1 MEPAHF
7 IMLSLYTLA
16 PVLIARY
23 LVRGTW
29 LQVLQA
35 YGLWIATLLV
45 LGFMIGGPHG
55 AGYAWALLIAMFT
68 TVFGVPIFTGILR
81 WRQRRST
88 RAEHR
93 S

>member
-1 MEPAHF
+1 MEPSHF

-29 LQVLQA
+29 IQIVQA

-55 AGYAWALLIAMFT
+55 AGYGWALLIAMFT
-68 TVFGVPIFTGILR
+68 TVFAVPILTGILR
-81 WRQRRST
+81 WRRRWPT
-88 RAEHR
+88 RAER
-93 S
+93 RP